1 MTAVPEAYLQ
11 KTARELGDTMELRL
25 PDTVSYEQLQ
35 DLLAQRLETLI
46 SHHFE
51 HFVFLLYRID
61 VPENQI
67 RSILDTDAGAG
78 AYHKIAAL
86 LIERQLQKIK
96 SREMY
101 KTPPPENEEES
112 WSNS

>member
-1 MTAVPEAYLQ
+1 MTPVPEPYLQ
-11 KTARELGDTMELRL
+11 ATARELDDTMELRL
-25 PDTVSYEQLQ
+25 PDTVSYEQLEE
-35 DLLAQRLETLI
+35 LLAQRVETLI
-46 SHHFE
+46 SHYFE

-67 RSILDTDAGAG
+67 RIILDNDAGAG

-101 KTPPPENEEES
+101 KTDPPENEEER
-112 WSNS
+112 W

>member
-1 MTAVPEAYLQ
+1 MTPVPETYLQ
-11 KTARELGDTMELRL
+11 VTARELGETMELRL
-25 PDTVSYEQLQ
+25 PETVSYDQLEE
-35 DLLAQRLETLI
+35 LLAQRLETLI
-46 SHHFE
+46 SRNFQ

-67 RSILDTDAGAG
+67 RNILDTDAGAG

-101 KTPPPENEEES
+101 KTPPPADDEEK
-112 WSNS
+112 WQC